1 MQRNTK
7 ANKSQELFF
16 KISLKLSL
24 KTRIFLKITLVS
36 LLLTLGKRTNVLIVM
51 IKLHT
56 FLCAGMISVVL
67 VF

>member
-1 MQRNTK
+1 MIEDR
-7 ANKSQELFF
+7 
-16 KISLKLSL
+16 
-24 KTRIFLKITLVS
+24 RIFLKITLVS